1 MAVKDI
7 DFTSEK
13 KKKSD
18 IDTTIDSL
26 DADNDNSNIALHP
39 VTSTP
44 KPSKKQQSPNIT
56 KPSSAELDAFYKSL
70 SECKIKPVCLIV

>member
-7 DFTSEK
+7 DFTSAK

-44 KPSKKQQSPNIT
+44 SKKQQSPNIT

-70 SECKIKPVCLIV
+70 SERKIKPVCLIA